1 MTLNQILYFRKVAR
15 LENYHQAAE
24 ELYISQ
30 PSLSRSMA
38 ALESELG
45 ITLFEKKGRGVVLTN
60 AGRLFLEHADRI
72 AGDCDIA
79 AGKMKELASGGGKI
93 NIGYIFPLAG
103 HYIPHNVRTFLD
115 QEENKN
121 VAFSFWQNHTPAIAQ
136 KVKSGHNVRTFL
148 DKEENKNVAFSFWQ
162 NHTPA
167 IAQKVKSGELDLGF
181 GGFLKRDDM
190 EFFPLIQ
197 QPLVIVS
204 PEQHPIADEPE
215 VPLVKLTRYP
225 VIGYDR
231 ASWMGAYTGHLYRKY
246 QLHPNIIM
254 ECPDEYSIVALVREN
269 FGIALMPRTDILEQ
283 ADGIR
288 IHTLKGL
295 EIYHQTFMF
304 WMKNRY
310 RLPAVER
317 FTEYMKQHADIIEES
332 RNDSENVSKVY
343 LKDIVNF

>member
-1 MTLNQILYFRKVAR
+1 
-15 LENYHQAAE
+15 
-24 ELYISQ
+24 
-30 PSLSRSMA
+30 MA

-45 ITLFEKKGRGVVLTN
+45 ITLFEKKGRGVVPYQC
-60 AGRLFLEHADRI
+60 RPSFLEHADRI

-103 HYIPHNVRTFLD
+103 HYIP
-115 QEENKN
+115 
-121 VAFSFWQNHTPAIAQ
+121 
-136 KVKSGHNVRTFL
+136 HNVRTFL

-204 PEQHPIADEPE
+204 PEQHPIADEPGFQHKAY
-215 VPLVKLTRYP
+215 PLS
-225 VIGYDR
+225 GDR
-231 ASWMGAYTGHLYRKY
+231 LRPRLLDAYTGHLYRKY

-254 ECPDEYSIVALVREN
+254 ECPDEYSIVALVRETSASRLCREPIFWN
-269 FGIALMPRTDILEQ
+269 RQTASVS
-283 ADGIR
+283 IR
-288 IHTLKGL
+288 
-295 EIYHQTFMF
+295 
-304 WMKNRY
+304 
-310 RLPAVER
+310 
-317 FTEYMKQHADIIEES
+317 
-332 RNDSENVSKVY
+332 
-343 LKDIVNF
+343 